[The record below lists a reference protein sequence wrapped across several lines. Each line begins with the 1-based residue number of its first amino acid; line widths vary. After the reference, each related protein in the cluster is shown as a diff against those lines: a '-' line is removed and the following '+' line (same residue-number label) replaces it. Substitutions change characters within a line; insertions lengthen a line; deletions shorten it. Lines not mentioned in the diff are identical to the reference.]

1 MRTAVLGI
9 ALLLV
14 GLVAMLAG
22 VLPGPDAVAV
32 AQRVWPILL
41 FVVAITVV
49 AELAAEAGL
58 FALLASRLVRWGR
71 GSAWLLWLLVVVL
84 ATLSTVFLS
93 LDTTAVLLTPVVISL
108 ARHAG
113 LPPLPFA
120 LTTVWLACTASLL
133 LPVSNLTN
141 LLAEHA
147 IDEASAAGGG
157 GPLGPAGFAAL
168 MAVPAV
174 VAVVVPCVV
183 LAVVFRHQ
191 LSRRYAVVS
200 EPAGSGATETE
211 ARDSGAPEHDRFL
224 LIAAATVV
232 LVLLPLLVSGLPVW
246 LPALVAAVVLGACFL
261 VRRPTALRVALVP
274 WQLVLLASGLFLVAE
289 AAHALGLGTAL
300 AVVAGTGDDLPAL
313 LQLAGVGLL
322 GANLA
327 DNLPAYLALEPIA
340 GDPVRFAALLIGVN
354 AGALITPWASLATLL
369 WHSRLTAAGVAF
381 GWGRFILLG
390 LVVAPLTV
398 VFSTVALWIVHR

>member
-1 MRTAVLGI
+1 MRSALLGLVLLVLGS
-9 ALLLV
+9 
-14 GLVAMLAG
+14 VAILTG
-22 VLPGPDAVAV
+22 VLPGPEAVGI

-58 FALLASRLVRWGR
+58 FAVVASRLVRWGR
-71 GSAWLLWLLVVVL
+71 GSTWLLWLLVVAV

-93 LDTTAVLLTPVVISL
+93 LDTTAVLLTPVVITL

-113 LPPLPFA
+113 LSPIPFA

-147 IDEASAAGGG
+147 IDEASASAGGG
-157 GPLGPAGFAAL
+157 ALGPGGFAAL
-168 MAVPAV
+168 MLVPAII
-174 VAVVVPCVV
+174 AVVVPCVV
-183 LAVVFRHQ
+183 LAIVYRRQ
-191 LSRRYAVVS
+191 LSEPYVVEL
-200 EPAGSGATETE
+200 EPV
-211 ARDSGAPEHDRFL
+211 EHDRVL
-224 LIAAATVV
+224 LVTAGVV
-232 LVLLPLLVSGLPVW
+232 VVVLLPFLVSGLPVW
-246 LPALVAAVVLGACFL
+246 MPASAAALVLAGCFL
-261 VRRPTALRVALVP
+261 VRRRPALRVALIP
-274 WQLVLLASGLFLVAE
+274 WQLVLLASGLFLVVE
-289 AAHALGLGTAL
+289 AAHSLGLGTLL
-300 AVVAGTGDDLPAL
+300 AAVAGAGDSLPAL

-322 GANLA
+322 SANLV
-327 DNLPAYLALEPIA
+327 DNLPAYLALEPVA

-369 WHSRLTAAGVAF
+369 WHSRLVAADVRF

-398 VFSTVALWIVHR
+398 AASTVGLWLAHG